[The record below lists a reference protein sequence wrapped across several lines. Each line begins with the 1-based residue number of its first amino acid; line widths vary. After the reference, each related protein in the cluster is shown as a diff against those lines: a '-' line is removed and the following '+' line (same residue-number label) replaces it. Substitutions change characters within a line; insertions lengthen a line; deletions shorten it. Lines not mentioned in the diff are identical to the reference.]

1 MQVNR
6 INLQGRNAIV
16 TGGASGLG
24 YAIAKR
30 LLQSGANVA
39 LWDLKRD
46 ALERAAVE
54 LAPEGKVPG
63 FVVDVTDHDGVKAAG
78 AESVAALGHVDILVN
93 SAGIAGPA
101 VPVVDYKPSDWQ
113 SVIDVN
119 LTGTFNCIQA
129 LLRHMM
135 DRDYGRVINIAS
147 VAGKDG
153 NPNASAY
160 SASKAGV
167 IALTKSV
174 AKEVAKTGIRIN
186 CITPAAVHTAL
197 FDQMNQQHIDYM
209 LSKIPMGRFGLPE
222 EVAAMVAWLASEEC
236 SFATGAAFD
245 LSGGRST
252 Y

>member
-1 MQVNR
+1 MQTNQ
-6 INLQGRNAIV
+6 IDLQRRKAIV

-24 YAIAKR
+24 FAIAKR
-30 LLQSGANVA
+30 LLQSGAEVA
-39 LWDLKRD
+39 LWDSKEE
-46 ALERAAVE
+46 ALDRAAAE
-54 LAPEGKVPG
+54 LSRDGDVRTL
-63 FVVDVTDHDGVKAAG
+63 VVDVADQGVVRAACVR
-78 AESVAALGHVDILVN
+78 SVAELGCIDILIN

-101 VPVVDYKPSDWQ
+101 APVVDYALSDWQ
-113 SVIDVN
+113 AVLNVN

-129 LLRHMM
+129 LLPHMM
-135 DRDYGRVINIAS
+135 ERDYGRVINIAS

-167 IALTKSV
+167 MALTKSV

-197 FDQMNQQHIDYM
+197 FDQMSQQHIDYM